1 MAVFKK
7 IRFFIISP
15 VHLRK
20 ICDEQKTPQLD
31 YSILTDEFGVVLKL
45 VSGKKE
51 TINEF
56 LDTLPKDLMFFS
68 APDFECPVADLAAG
82 VLLEKGLKLSVV
94 ESCTGGLIGKMVTD
108 KPGSSMWFWGG
119 FITYDNSAKTALG
132 VPAGIIEKF
141 GAVSRETVESMAE
154 MGLERSGTG
163 ICVSVSGIA
172 GPDGGSFEKPA
183 GTVWI
188 GIKNEKISSFRFLFS
203 GSRAEIREKAA
214 QAALLIVYKKLLN
227 NAGVDSTI
235 FEYYI

>member
-7 IRFFIISP
+7 TRFFIISP

-20 ICDEQKTPQLD
+20 ICEEKKTPQLD
-31 YSILTDEFGVVLKL
+31 YSILTDEFGIVLKL
-45 VSGKKE
+45 VSGEKKAIK
-51 TINEF
+51 TF
-56 LDTLPKDLMFFS
+56 LDSLPEDLMFFS
-68 APDFECPVADLAAG
+68 APDFGCPVTDLAAG
-82 VLLEKGLKLSVV
+82 ILLEKGLKLSVV

-108 KPGSSMWFWGG
+108 KPGSSSWFWGG
-119 FITYDNSAKTALG
+119 YITYDNSAKIDLG
-132 VPAGIIEKF
+132 VPASIIEKY
-141 GAVSRETVESMAE
+141 GAVSRETVGSMAE
-154 MGLERSGTG
+154 AGLKKSGAG

-188 GIKNEKISSFRFLFS
+188 GVKKETISSFRFLFS

-227 NAGVDSTI
+227 NAGVDSNI